1 MAKLLEARP
10 DHPPRPVDTLTHR
23 EKTIISY
30 LMQGWRNR
38 EISTHL
44 SISEQTVKNH
54 LRTIYDKVGVS
65 DRLELVLYAIHQRME
80 LPPVQVTVHPR

>member
-1 MAKLLEARP
+1 MAKLLEERP
-10 DHPPRPVDTLTHR
+10 SSPPRPVDTLTRR
-23 EKTIISY
+23 EKTVISY

-44 SISEQTVKNH
+44 AISEQTVKNH

-65 DRLELVLYAIHQRME
+65 DRLELVLYAIHQRLE
-80 LPPVQVTVHPR
+80 LPAVQTAAVPR